1 MESRFGRGLG
11 DVRIHTGEF
20 AEQANEALNANA
32 FTLGRDIAFA
42 RGQFEP
48 DSRPGRKLL
57 AHELTHVVQQGYAGT
72 SASDSEREAST
83 VQRAPATTSA
93 TTAPAAPKV
102 ARRKSCDINESN
114 PVIWFEH
121 NSTTLRTGGGINS
134 TVHLMRAIRRS
145 QAHIA
150 AAGGS
155 AKVYLYGYASE
166 EGSPDHNLDLS
177 KRRASTIRSL
187 LEAAG
192 VPGSNLEAVGLGE
205 DSSMSTRPLNRRVV
219 ICPTPQ
225 IQNITMPPLEIRG
238 DGMNCAAPRKAK
250 NLTQYAAL
258 VRCLEQHLAST
269 HGPVD
274 ILKTLREIYYGG
286 SKFDSAACGDRE
298 SATVAALK
306 KRALPLYTALKVSKV
321 TAGVDV
327 GHIFTGLEGML
338 CPRTKTSPAWYAPSV
353 AMANED
359 VLTWGGDI
367 GSAAAGRLHGYNAS
381 GLIFK
386 TEPPWSR
393 YFERSGTLASKEDLR
408 GDIDSFVMRA
418 QQKGVACSGTKGT
431 RMPAPSTPISQLLF
445 SFYSTPKSMATG
457 LTVHDRFRCFAEAI
471 GATISGSSITNKAA
485 LVNRYAPQVYSF
497 AQLFYLGMRK
507 SHILT
512 IDSFDLLR
520 LISYS
525 RQVTRRFFNWV
536 ESGL

>member
-1 MESRFGRGLG
+1 MPAKRDVSHRSSGAEAPPTESPRRRENQAKSANPVWHRLATRVQTQLTVSEPGDAAEEEAEQVAETVMRSPAGLQPAITQRPQTRDLHRECADCAEEEGVQREAKGRAKSDASAAVRHVQSEPGAPLPSSTLRFMESRFGRGLG

-338 CPRTKTSPAWYAPSV
+338 CPRTKTSPAWYA
-353 AMANED
+353 
-359 VLTWGGDI
+359 
-367 GSAAAGRLHGYNAS
+367 
-381 GLIFK
+381 
-386 TEPPWSR
+386 
-393 YFERSGTLASKEDLR
+393 
-408 GDIDSFVMRA
+408 
-418 QQKGVACSGTKGT
+418 
-431 RMPAPSTPISQLLF
+431 
-445 SFYSTPKSMATG
+445 
-457 LTVHDRFRCFAEAI
+457 
-471 GATISGSSITNKAA
+471 
-485 LVNRYAPQVYSF
+485 
-497 AQLFYLGMRK
+497 
-507 SHILT
+507 
-512 IDSFDLLR
+512 
-520 LISYS
+520 
-525 RQVTRRFFNWV
+525 
-536 ESGL
+536 